1 MTEFI
6 FFIIGCLLGG
16 CIGVTMMCCLQ
27 INRLNQTTSTRKEVD
42 DLEKKNS

>member
-6 FFIIGCLLGG
+6 FFLLGLLLG
-16 CIGVTMMCCLQ
+16 SSVGITIMCCLQ
-27 INRLNQTTSTRKEVD
+27 INRLNHTNSRKEVD